1 MVEID
6 VFSISDITERLKQ
19 SIETDTQF
27 SNIWLE
33 GEISS
38 LTKARSGHIYLTV
51 KDSDSSIRCV
61 FFKSDN
67 FSVRDRIVD
76 NSRVLLY
83 GSFTLYKARGDLQ
96 FVISHIESGDKG
108 PLWAEFERRRESL
121 AAEGL
126 FDLARK
132 RSLSKFPRAVVVVTS
147 PTGAVIEDIRNIVSR
162 RWPLTKLIL
171 EPTIVQGANAAQ
183 NIASAIRNVSN
194 YDGDQIDLVIV
205 ARGGGSVE
213 DLWAFNEEIVVRS
226 IYSCPVPVIS
236 AIGHET
242 DFTLADLVADHR
254 APTPSAA
261 AEMAVPDRFEVLQQ
275 IESLVLRQNTS
286 MKSLLSSLLDRV
298 SHFSSRIQ
306 LKRPAIELLQASVQA
321 FTDQMSHAIR
331 LKLVEQS
338 RLIFYSEGKLDSL
351 SPSATLIRGYALV
364 SKQDAAVRSYKDVID
379 ADDVLI
385 HWHDGSLKARIEMTG
400 GSDVD

>member
-6 VFSISDITERLKQ
+6 VFSVSDITERLKK
-19 SIETDTQF
+19 SIEVDSQF

-33 GEISS
+33 GEISG
-38 LTKARSGHIYLTV
+38 LTKARSGHIYLTI

-61 FFKSDN
+61 FFKNDN
-67 FSVRDRIVD
+67 FLVRDKIVD
-76 NSRVLLY
+76 NSHVLIY

-96 FVISHIESGDKG
+96 FIVSHVESGDKG
-108 PLWAEFERRRESL
+108 PLWAEFERRRENL

-132 RSLSKFPRAVVVVTS
+132 RPLPKFPKGILVVTS

-162 RWPLTKLIL
+162 RWPLTKLIV
-171 EPTIVQGANAAQ
+171 EPTVVQGANAAQ
-183 NIASAIRNVSN
+183 NIALAIKNASN
-194 YDGDQIDLVIV
+194 YDREQIDLVIV

-213 DLWAFNEEIVVRS
+213 DLWAFNEEVVVRS
-226 IYSCPVPVIS
+226 IYSCPIPVIS

-254 APTPSAA
+254 APTPSGA
-261 AEMAVPDRFEVLQQ
+261 AELAVPDRQEVLQHV
-275 IESLVLRQNTS
+275 ESLVIQQHTS
-286 MKSLLSSLLDRV
+286 MRILLSSLLDQV
-298 SHFSSRIQ
+298 SHLSSRIQ
-306 LKRPAIELLQASVQA
+306 LKRPAIELLETGVQA
-321 FTDQMSHAIR
+321 LTDRISRAIR
-331 LKLVEQS
+331 FKLGEQS

-351 SPSATLIRGYALV
+351 SPSATLSRGYALI
-364 SKQDAAVRSYKDVID
+364 SKKDAAVRSYKELVD

-385 HWHDGSLKARIEMTG
+385 HWYDGSLKARIDMTG
-400 GSDVD
+400 GSSDE